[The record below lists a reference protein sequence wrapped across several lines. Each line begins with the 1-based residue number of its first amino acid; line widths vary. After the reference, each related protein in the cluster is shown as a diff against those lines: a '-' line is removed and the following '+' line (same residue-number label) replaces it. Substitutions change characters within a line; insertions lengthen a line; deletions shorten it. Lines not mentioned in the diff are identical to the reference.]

1 MNTSSKRWASVL
13 GSVVLFSTLFA
24 VSTLARDIG
33 VDVSHFQGETGMPQA
48 NWNQLAAE
56 GRTFAYI
63 KSTEG
68 LNPPGNIDAAWPV
81 NVARASNVGIL
92 NGVYHFARPDNRPTT
107 TGAIQEADFFVATA
121 GRAMTAGH
129 LRPVIDLER
138 GNTLTTSDL
147 TDWVLAFV
155 NEVVAL
161 KGSSAEPIVYTTSS
175 FAVGELDSRVANLD
189 LWIRANF
196 GDPQTGQPTT
206 TGVFNDWAFW
216 QYNVG
221 PAGGI
226 GSIDQDVVH
235 TESAPLSSF
244 VIVPEPG
251 SLTLFFPALAL
262 ACAGRRRRSRRLETP
277 QKSTLFQTR
286 KSRYPFSLNSASRN
300 SS

>member
-1 MNTSSKRWASVL
+1 
-13 GSVVLFSTLFA
+13 
-24 VSTLARDIG
+24 
-33 VDVSHFQGETGMPQA
+33 MPQA
-48 NWNQLAAE
+48 NWDQLAAE

-68 LNPPGNIDAAWPV
+68 LNPPGNIDPAWPT
-81 NVARASNVGIL
+81 NVTRATNAGIL

-107 TGAIQEADFFVATA
+107 AGAIQEADFFVATA
-121 GRAMTAGH
+121 GSAMTNGH

-138 GNTLTTSDL
+138 GNALSTSDL

-161 KGSSAEPIVYTTSS
+161 KGPERRTDRVHHLQ

-196 GDPQTGQPTT
+196 GDPQTGQPST

-226 GSIDQDVVH
+226 RSDRPERRPYGVRSAVVVCH
-235 TESAPLSSF
+235 RPRAGVDDPYLRCLG
-244 VIVPEPG
+244 PG
-251 SLTLFFPALAL
+251 VHRPAKMIA
-262 ACAGRRRRSRRLETP
+262 AT
-277 QKSTLFQTR
+277 
-286 KSRYPFSLNSASRN
+286 
-300 SS
+300 

>member
-1 MNTSSKRWASVL
+1 MNRSLKSLEGRVGRLGLSVL
-13 GSVVLFSTLFA
+13 LLMLATPA
-24 VSTLARDIG
+24 VRARDIG

-68 LNPPGNIDAAWPV
+68 LNPPGNVDFAWPN
-81 NVARASNVGIL
+81 NVDRATTAGIL

-107 TGAIQEADFFVATA
+107 AGAVQEADFFVATA
-121 GRAMTAGH
+121 ASAMTPGH

-138 GNTLTTSDL
+138 GNALTISAL
-147 TDWVLAFV
+147 TDWALAFI

-161 KGSSAEPIVYTTSS
+161 KGPSAEPIVYTTSD
-175 FAVGELDSRVANLD
+175 FALNHLDNRVANLD

-196 GDPQTGQPTT
+196 GDPQTGAPFT
-206 TGVFNDWAFW
+206 TGVFNDWTIW

-226 GSIDQDVVH
+226 NPIDQNVIH
-235 TESAPLSSF
+235 TESGSLSSLL
-244 VIVPEPG
+244 ITAVPEPT
-251 SLTLFFPALAL
+251 SMTLVLA
-262 ACAGRRRRSRRLETP
+262 AGCGLGFARRRR
-277 QKSTLFQTR
+277 
-286 KSRYPFSLNSASRN
+286 
-300 SS
+300 

>member
-1 MNTSSKRWASVL
+1 MLAASPTS
-13 GSVVLFSTLFA
+13 
-24 VSTLARDIG
+24 AREVG

-48 NWNQLAAE
+48 NWDQLAAE

-68 LNPPGNIDAAWPV
+68 LNPPGNIDNAWPA
-81 NVARASNVGIL
+81 NVARATNAGIL

-107 TGAIQEADFFVATA
+107 AGAIQEADFFVATA
-121 GRAMTAGH
+121 GSAMTAGH

-138 GNTLTTSDL
+138 GNGLSTSDL
-147 TDWVLAFV
+147 TDWVLTFV

-161 KGSSAEPIVYTTSS
+161 KGPAAEPIVYTTSS

-196 GDPQTGQPTT
+196 GDPQTGQPST
-206 TGVFNDWAFW
+206 TGVFNDWTIW

-226 GSIDQDVVH
+226 NPIDQNVIH
-235 TESAPLSSF
+235 SESTPLSSL
-244 VIVPEPG
+244 VIVPEPA
-251 SLTLFFPALAL
+251 SITLTLAGLTLAFI
-262 ACAGRRRRSRRLETP
+262 CRRR
-277 QKSTLFQTR
+277 
-286 KSRYPFSLNSASRN
+286 
-300 SS
+300 